1 MSLHGTL
8 SSYDPT
14 KESWSIYIEQLNQYF
29 IANDVVDATK
39 KRDILLSACGPKTY
53 KLVRSLA
60 DDKPDS
66 KSYDDLVKLVKDFY
80 DSKPSIIV
88 QRYKFTSRVRTNEE
102 SILMYITELR

>member
-39 KRDILLSACGPKTY
+39 KRDILLSAC
-53 KLVRSLA
+53 VRSLA
-60 DDKPDS
+60 DDKPDL

-80 DSKPSIIV
+80 D
-88 QRYKFTSRVRTNEE
+88 
-102 SILMYITELR
+102 

>member
-14 KESWSIYIEQLNQYF
+14 KESWSIYIERLNQYF